1 MERRKRENET
11 QETDTV
17 IDMESI
23 EFASFKEKK
32 MLWYNVKHTEGVQA
46 VFAKLNC

>member
-1 MERRKRENET
+1 MSKACMERRKREKET

-17 IDMESI
+17 IDMEST

-32 MLWYNVKHTEGVQA
+32 NVVVQ
-46 VFAKLNC
+46 C

>member
-1 MERRKRENET
+1 MERRKREKET

-17 IDMESI
+17 IDMEST

-32 MLWYNVKHTEGVQA
+32 KCCGTMLSTQKEFKQYLPN
-46 VFAKLNC
+46 